1 MKIAQIGNTAG
12 IASTIA
18 NEQRKKD
25 HPVDVFVFDDI
36 TEKQFGGIR
45 IKYSSRFS
53 RWLFHRKLESYD
65 VWHYHYPHGSLKQN
79 LEKRKQHHVFLKHY
93 HGDDLRTV
101 LKYEDDFCIVA
112 TPDLLNFAPNGKWL
126 PNPIEIEKI
135 GSFNTDNELSNKTPL
150 VAHYPYYSK
159 TQLYFDYCSR
169 TLTRLEEQGKC
180 IVKSIINVPHTTALK
195 MIASCDI
202 VVGKIIPEIGWFG
215 KFELEGMSLGKPIIT
230 YVSDELYDKY
240 KPPVYRTTKD
250 TFENDLVT
258 LINDQLER
266 SKLSRAGLEYVR
278 KYHSTKQVV
287 NTLEKYY
294 DQLL

>member
-65 VWHYHYPHGSLKQN
+65 VWHYHYPYGGLKQN

-93 HGDDLRTV
+93 HGNDLRTV

-169 TLTRLEEQGKC
+169 TLTRLEEQSKC

-215 KFELEGMSLGKPIIT
+215 KFELEGMSLGDRKSTRLNSSHIQ
-230 YVSDELYDKY
+230 K
-240 KPPVYRTTKD
+240 
-250 TFENDLVT
+250 
-258 LINDQLER
+258 
-266 SKLSRAGLEYVR
+266 SRMPSSA
-278 KYHSTKQVV
+278 
-287 NTLEKYY
+287 
-294 DQLL
+294 